1 MTSGGVD
8 PPQPIRPPDVAHTP
22 SPPPIEARP
31 SSSHVNAC
39 GPSLVPASTPSPSSI
54 DACGPSPIP
63 TSTPSPSS
71 PMGNMPIDEAVVNL
85 AMEDPSLNNCP
96 MVVAKAV
103 TLSIRQQ
110 FGQPWPTWGAIPKE
124 HQKLFF
130 SVLRKL
136 VWRPEEENEI
146 KKDFNSKAS
155 HRLFE
160 MFRDDRNENKRPY
173 WIGDHVW
180 NDLLSHWNAPV
191 YRCKCAQAKNIGH
204 LKRVGVCT
212 QSKELGRSVYVDEDT
227 GQFVDDRSKRTHEEF
242 EARLSQV
249 RSDVALSVDPA
260 EEQRLRSRCWVAVAG
275 PKYKGPLYG
284 TGDLA
289 HTYKC
294 KNDSFMQHMQGSS
307 SRAEDAVETNRLREE
322 LCQSKKEMRV
332 FQLVVLQFLPLEAPN
347 IIHQQQQPHQQHQDQ
362 QQDQADDQQIDD
374 QQADDQQRH
383 SPNDY
388 FYY

>member
-1 MTSGGVD
+1 MSIPV
-8 PPQPIRPPDVAHTP
+8 RPPDVAHTP

-31 SSSHVNAC
+31 SSSHVNAR

-96 MVVAKAV
+96 M
-103 TLSIRQQ
+103 
-110 FGQPWPTWGAIPKE
+110 
-124 HQKLFF
+124 
-130 SVLRKL
+130 RKL

-180 NDLLSHWNAPV
+180 NDLLSHWNAPE

-204 LKRVGVCT
+204 LKR
-212 QSKELGRSVYVDEDT
+212 
-227 GQFVDDRSKRTHEEF
+227 
-242 EARLSQV
+242 
-249 RSDVALSVDPA
+249 VDPA

-307 SRAEDAVETNRLREE
+307 SRAEDAAEINRLREE

-347 IIHQQQQPHQQHQDQ
+347 IIHQQQQPHQ
-362 QQDQADDQQIDD
+362 
-374 QQADDQQRH
+374 
-383 SPNDY
+383 
-388 FYY
+388 